1 MGGVMKLWSYG
12 ALISDACQVY
22 RDPNMSAP
30 PNSPKKLLLRFL
42 LEVSDTNVATYMSIH
57 ILLDDIVSLF
67 SDAPAFLDFCSGVKL
82 TQSVIISNCRQLES
96 SGLWNYTASEAGLE
110 SSHVIKCY

>member
-42 LEVSDTNVATYMSIH
+42 LEVFDTNVATYMSIH
-57 ILLDDIVSLF
+57 ILLDETASLF
-67 SDAPAFLDFCSGVKL
+67 SDALAFLDFYSGVKL